1 MRDKKIS
8 LVTPFFNEEKGIDVF
23 FQAIYETLNSI
34 TVDYEIICID
44 DGSTDKTLSLLIQ
57 KTALD
62 PRVKIIS
69 LSRNFGK
76 EYALTA
82 GIDAAQGDAVIP
94 IDADLQ
100 DPPELIPLMVDEWLK
115 GFPVVLAKRASRIT
129 DTKFK
134 RGTAHFFYKI
144 INVLSDVSIPE
155 NTGDFRLM
163 DRQVVDTLKQLPERT
178 RFMKGL
184 FAWVGFEQATV
195 YYDRQDRREG
205 QTKWNVWKLW
215 NFALD
220 GIFSFSTSPIRI
232 WTYLGLTIALSAGLY
247 GLFIILKTLVYG
259 ISAPGYA
266 SLACLILFF
275 SGINL
280 VGIGLLGEYIG
291 RIFMETKCR
300 PLYIIKE
307 KIGFQDET

>member
-1 MRDKKIS
+1 MKNFKIS
-8 LVTPFFNEEKGIDVF
+8 IVTPFYNEADSINLF
-23 FQAIYETLNSI
+23 FESIWNILNNSNFS
-34 TVDYEIICID
+34 YEIICID
-44 DGSTDKTLSLLIQ
+44 DGSSDNTLEILKKFAHNNPDI
-57 KTALD
+57 
-62 PRVKIIS
+62 KIIS

-100 DPPELIPLMVDEWLK
+100 DPPELIPSMVEEWIK
-115 GFPVVLAKRASRIT
+115 GFPIVLAKRASRTT
-129 DTKFK
+129 DTTFK
-134 RGTAHFFYKI
+134 RGTAHFFYKV
-144 INVLSDVSIPE
+144 INILSDVSIPE
-155 NTGDFRLM
+155 NTGDFRLL
-163 DRQVVDTLKQLPERT
+163 DRSVVEALKTLPERT

-184 FAWVGFEQATV
+184 FAWIGFDHTTV
-195 YYDRQDRREG
+195 YYDRQNRREG
-205 QTKWNVWKLW
+205 KTKWNVWKLW

-220 GIFSFSTSPIRI
+220 GIFSFSTTPIRI
-232 WTYLGLTIALSAGLY
+232 WTYLGLTIALASSLY
-247 GLFIILKTLVYG
+247 GLSIIIKTLVYG
-259 ISAPGYA
+259 ISSPGYA

-291 RIFMETKCR
+291 RIFIETKCR

-307 KIGFQDET
+307 KIGFQEET

>member
-1 MRDKKIS
+1 MKDFKIS
-8 LVTPFFNEEKGIDVF
+8 IVTPFFNEAGSICSF
-23 FQAIYETLNSI
+23 FESI
-34 TVDYEIICID
+34 FRILDNQKFSYEIICID
-44 DGSTDKTLSLLIQ
+44 DGSSDQTLENLKKFAIGN
-57 KTALD
+57 KNI
-62 PRVKIIS
+62 KIIS

-163 DRQVVDTLKQLPERT
+163 DRQVVDILKQLPERT

-195 YYDRQDRREG
+195 YYDRQDRRDG
-205 QTKWNVWKLW
+205 QTQWNVWKLW
-215 NFALD
+215 TFALD

-247 GLFIILKTLVYG
+247 GSFIILKTLVYG